1 MAKHKALIAQ
11 VGAAGGGGAL
21 QHPPPRQGKSHSV
34 AQSKC
39 QSLWV
44 PRVGA
49 SGTRCWGERKGWLM
63 APSPLTPVLT
73 LFKRRLGCSFSSQ
86 EILEHRSLDLFLFFL
101 CHFLMQSL
109 KSADRQPCGSLH
121 NAQTRAAS
129 PKGL

>member
-1 MAKHKALIAQ
+1 M
-11 VGAAGGGGAL
+11 
-21 QHPPPRQGKSHSV
+21 
-34 AQSKC
+34 
-39 QSLWV
+39 
-44 PRVGA
+44 GA
-49 SGTRCWGERKGWLM
+49 SGTRRWGERKGWLT
-63 APSPLTPVLT
+63 ALSPLTPVLT
-73 LFKRRLGCSFSSQ
+73 LFRWLGCSFSSQ